1 MLQVAPSMPL
11 AASRKPVSAI
21 ASRIILTLSLLFFS
35 AGCELLPRSEAQS
48 EPSGAEQGGPP
59 AVDVMIAETAPLE
72 ADEEYTGTTRP
83 FREVSLRSQAEGQLL
98 DVTVDVGDSVERGQ
112 VLARLDSGLL
122 SATVIEAQAEEAARQ
137 SEVASLQAEVSDAQT
152 LVEQARLE
160 LAQARSDAARQQ
172 QLFREGAIA
181 EQQAEL
187 AQTAVGT
194 AEQALRSAQEQ
205 VRTRQQAVRAA
216 ERRVIAQQALVAQEQ
231 ERQSYST
238 LVSPVSGAVLSR
250 VTEPG
255 DLALPG
261 SEVLRLG
268 DFSRIKV
275 EVQISELELAGI
287 QVGQPVQVR
296 LDALPDQT
304 LSGEV
309 TRISPAADPTA
320 RLIPVEVTIPNPDG
334 RIGSGLLARVNFAQ
348 QVAERVVVPLTAIE
362 IGGEAES
369 SDAESPQAEA
379 SAAEQSDEQA
389 GETATIFVLEGSPE
403 EPTVAARTV
412 RLGDRA
418 DGQVEILSGLEPGD
432 QYVARSSGNLEDGA
446 AVRLSLISETS
457 S

>member
-172 QLFREGAIA
+172 QLFREGAPKPP
-181 EQQAEL
+181 L
-187 AQTAVGT
+187 APQ
-194 AEQALRSAQEQ
+194 SKPSD
-205 VRTRQQAVRAA
+205 
-216 ERRVIAQQALVAQEQ
+216 RRKN
-231 ERQSYST
+231 R
-238 LVSPVSGAVLSR
+238 
-250 VTEPG
+250 
-255 DLALPG
+255 
-261 SEVLRLG
+261 
-268 DFSRIKV
+268 
-275 EVQISELELAGI
+275 
-287 QVGQPVQVR
+287 
-296 LDALPDQT
+296 
-304 LSGEV
+304 
-309 TRISPAADPTA
+309 
-320 RLIPVEVTIPNPDG
+320 
-334 RIGSGLLARVNFAQ
+334 
-348 QVAERVVVPLTAIE
+348 
-362 IGGEAES
+362 
-369 SDAESPQAEA
+369 
-379 SAAEQSDEQA
+379 
-389 GETATIFVLEGSPE
+389 FVLAS
-403 EPTVAARTV
+403 R
-412 RLGDRA
+412 R
-418 DGQVEILSGLEPGD
+418 
-432 QYVARSSGNLEDGA
+432 
-446 AVRLSLISETS
+446 
-457 S
+457 